1 MKIYNFYLILGV
13 CLSFCVKVSCYSTI
27 TTFSYFPQAK
37 SLQRKS
43 LRYSNLWLTGYWELV
58 LCFRKGSSLKVVL
71 HKKSITN
78 YLLNTIYSK
87 FFYYSEYKYV
97 NTIGDVVCGLFLV
110 QPNKDSPILLVALE
124 KSQYRSRLED
134 PNHIVELFYQTSN
147 TQK

>member
-1 MKIYNFYLILGV
+1 MFTSFYEFAYHSV
-13 CLSFCVKVSCYSTI
+13 
-27 TTFSYFPQAK
+27 
-37 SLQRKS
+37 
-43 LRYSNLWLTGYWELV
+43 LRYLVILQLQHFLISPKQKVYKEKVFVTQIYDWQDIESWYCVSEKVLVYKLYCIRRVLQTTYWIL
-58 LCFRKGSSLKVVL
+58 
-71 HKKSITN
+71 
-78 YLLNTIYSK
+78 YSK